1 MFSITYRCVA
11 VTQDAILCAGEQQA
25 IGRCQPQVAGGH
37 VAAADLAW
45 PGVWSVGQV
54 YLVGERH
61 WVHKRFQQDVTAG
74 DYEGGCTRSTTP
86 R

>member
-1 MFSITYRCVA
+1 MQESSKPSGGANPKSLV
-11 VTQDAILCAGEQQA
+11 VTLPRQTWLGPVS
-25 IGRCQPQVAGGH
+25 GRWA
-37 VAAADLAW
+37 
-45 PGVWSVGQV
+45 QV

-61 WVHKRFQQDVTAG
+61 WVHKRFQQDVTAA